1 MVLSRTPSISTTRS
15 SSGKRS
21 RTFQMAKLESME
33 VYVWKKVKTKLENG
47 ELLESITT
55 STRELAH
62 RMLEQVDAVEESE
75 DVPQAEQL
83 LRTMKFASDLKKWM
97 ED

>member
-1 MVLSRTPSISTTRS
+1 
-15 SSGKRS
+15 
-21 RTFQMAKLESME
+21 
-33 VYVWKKVKTKLENG
+33 
-47 ELLESITT
+47 
-55 STRELAH
+55 
-62 RMLEQVDAVEESE
+62 MLEQVDAVEESE